1 MVEKT
6 VNTEELAQV
15 ARSDTPLGFR
25 IFYVLVHNKPMPRHA
40 EAWVEQINR
49 ALSVLIEAFRG
60 STKTTVVNT
69 YLAYRIGLEPHK
81 ANLLIQVGDQIA
93 QDNAALIA
101 DIIENNSGF
110 KLCFPNVIP
119 DKERGWG
126 AMGYEVKRT
135 DIEYADWRRMNSDRK
150 DPTLIG
156 LGYTSGAIIGKHPD
170 GVLVMDDVDNE
181 ENTSS
186 PRERARTDKI
196 LTGTIFETIVPG
208 KTKTVVIG
216 TPWTMN
222 DTISYIKATGLFD
235 CTRTPVYAAP
245 GVPTWPDK
253 FPEEEIERHRKLAG
267 AVEFARMFLLDL
279 EAARG
284 IHLKHEW
291 LHYYP
296 ADKIDPS
303 WPIVMGVDYA
313 STIDKLRDSKRD
325 YFALSVCRILPGG
338 GAVLVD
344 GFRGHL
350 SQGEAETKVQA
361 IAAAYPT
368 LYLIG
373 VEAIGK
379 GEEFYSL
386 LLRNTK
392 LPILACHT
400 GRKSKGERFEK
411 QMAPLFEYNRA
422 WISDAANEFIKHF
435 ISEWTLWPLGE
446 HDDTLDAV
454 YYALAV
460 SQDSLAPPRK
470 RSTLPQPWYEERTH
484 SNPYAALGR
493 K

>member
-296 ADKIDPS
+296 AVTREP
-303 WPIVMGVDYA
+303 
-313 STIDKLRDSKRD
+313 
-325 YFALSVCRILPGG
+325 FEH
-338 GAVLVD
+338 
-344 GFRGHL
+344 RGHDHRGRMTDL
-350 SQGEAETKVQA
+350 MA
-361 IAAAYPT
+361 
-368 LYLIG
+368 
-373 VEAIGK
+373 
-379 GEEFYSL
+379 
-386 LLRNTK
+386 
-392 LPILACHT
+392 T
-400 GRKSKGERFEK
+400 GRMM
-411 QMAPLFEYNRA
+411 QQ
-422 WISDAANEFIKHF
+422 
-435 ISEWTLWPLGE
+435 LGIEALDPE
-446 HDDTLDAV
+446 HDRAMICGSPQMLADFRALLDGRGFTA
-454 YYALAV
+454 
-460 SQDSLAPPRK
+460 APRIGTPG
-470 RSTLPQPWYEERTH
+470 QYVFER
-484 SNPYAALGR
+484 AFVE